1 MKARIYT
8 EKEINTLE
16 NNVFIKKVKYK
27 RELEYFPVFK
37 LWCILMKIENPDLSA
52 REIFERGGLDINIL
66 HHKLPRSRIKE
77 WMDNYKKYGIAY
89 FLPEDNSYFTIEKDK
104 VEYASDNYFLKE
116 LEKYICKRLKE
127 INYV

>member
-1 MKARIYT
+1 MKTRIYT
-8 EKEINTLE
+8 EREITTLE

-66 HHKLPRSRIKE
+66 HHKLPRNRIKE

-89 FLPEDNSYFTIEKDK
+89 FLPEDKSYSTIEKDK

-116 LEKYICKRLKE
+116 LEKYVCKRLKE

>member
-66 HHKLPRSRIKE
+66 HHKLPRNRIKE

-89 FLPEDNSYFTIEKDK
+89 FLPEDKSYSTIEKDK

-116 LEKYICKRLKE
+116 LENYVCKRLKE